1 VKKSSYLKAVFL
13 LFVAYALTG
22 CSSVDVNYYSE
33 NRPEMEISEF
43 FSGPLIAHGIV
54 KNRKGVVTRTFVA
67 GIEASWDSKGIG
79 TLDESFI
86 FDDGEMQSRI
96 WTLSP
101 ISDGQYVGTA
111 NDVIGDS
118 KLQTSGNAL
127 FLKYK
132 LQVPYKG
139 RVININVDD
148 RMYLIDEDTLLN
160 ESRLTKFG
168 FHVGDLQLVIS
179 KVR

>member
-1 VKKSSYLKAVFL
+1 VKVLSYPKLLFL
-13 LFVAYALTG
+13 LFVANALTA
-22 CSSVDVNYYSE
+22 CTSVDVNSYSE
-33 NRPEMEISEF
+33 NRPEIDVRNF

-67 GIEASWDSKGIG
+67 DIEASWDSKGIG

-86 FDDGEMQSRI
+86 FDDGGIQSRI

-101 ISDGQYVGTA
+101 SDDGQYVGTA
-111 NDVIGDS
+111 NDVLGDS
-118 KLQTSGNAL
+118 KLKVSGNAL

-132 LQVPYKG
+132 LQVPYSG
-139 RVININVDD
+139 RVISINVDD